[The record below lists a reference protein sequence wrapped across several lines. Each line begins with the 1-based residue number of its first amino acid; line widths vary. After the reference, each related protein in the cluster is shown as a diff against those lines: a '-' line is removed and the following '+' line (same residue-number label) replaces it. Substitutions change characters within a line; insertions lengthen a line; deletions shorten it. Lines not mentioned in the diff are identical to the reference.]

1 MQLGLNNSEVQKMN
15 RCLILKLM
23 LEKGGIT
30 RTELS
35 SCTGLQKATITNIMN
50 EFINM
55 GIVVDASG
63 NPAETARR
71 GDTLR
76 LDLEGMYILSVSINR
91 KDYKVYL
98 YTLDGKLK
106 LENEKGISRKADIHK
121 TLDALKGDIRK
132 VVGQIGKER
141 IVGACLGMPGPYIK
155 KETEVAL
162 VSGFEQLA
170 GVDVRKELEQEFG
183 MPFLSEHDAKLS
195 AFAEWKNLGDI
206 KEKNHI
212 SLVALRSTGV
222 GIGAGIIIGG
232 RIVEGKLGI
241 AGEIGHMGINYN
253 QKRKG
258 TSHKGVLEQHAGTEI
273 AVKYVGERLYEFP
286 DSILNEES
294 GYGEI
299 VKAYQEGDSLAE
311 YAIHKL
317 AWMMGYG
324 LAGIVYLLNPDY
336 IILGRDY
343 PESEAFLDQV
353 RKSMG
358 EFVHPMIMESVSIR
372 TSAVTEDSIMLGGYY
387 FAVEHLLEHNLLLDC
402 IKRVKDKEEETG

>member
-35 SCTGLQKATITNIMN
+35 SCTGLQKATITNIIN

-63 NPAETARR
+63 NPAEAARR
-71 GDTLR
+71 GDTLK

-91 KDYKVYL
+91 KNYKVYL
-98 YTLDGKLK
+98 YTLNGKLK
-106 LENEKGISRKADIHK
+106 LECEREISRKEDIHK
-121 TLDALKGDIRK
+121 TLKALKGDIYG
-132 VVGQIGKER
+132 VLEQIGKNR
-141 IVGACLGMPGPYIK
+141 IVGACLGLPGPYM
-155 KETEVAL
+155 
-162 VSGFEQLA
+162 VSGFEQLSRI
-170 GVDVRKELEQEFG
+170 DVRKELEQEFQI
-183 MPFLSEHDAKLS
+183 PFLSEHDAKLS
-195 AFAEWKNLGDI
+195 AFAEWKNLNDI
-206 KEKNHI
+206 KDKNDI

-222 GIGAGIIIGG
+222 GIGAGIIIKG

-258 TSHKGVLEQHAGTEI
+258 TNHKGVLEQHAGTEI

-299 VKAYQEGDSLAE
+299 VKAYQEGDPLAE

-317 AWMMGYG
+317 AWMVGYG
-324 LAGIVYLLNPDY
+324 LSSIVYILNPDY

-343 PESEAFLDQV
+343 PESEDFLSQV
-353 RKSMG
+353 RKSME
-358 EFVHPMIMESVSIR
+358 EFVHPMILESVSVR
-372 TSAVTEDSIMLGGYY
+372 ASAITEDSIMLGGYY
-387 FAVEHLLEHNLLLDC
+387 FAVEYLLNHNLLLNC
-402 IKRVKDKEEETG
+402 IKRVKFGEEETE